1 MVWDAAQMRPLTGGE
16 KKGVCIDTGE
26 ATYEAERVEL
36 IRPHFTN

>member
-1 MVWDAAQMRPLTGGE
+1 MGCCSDAAPDRGE
-16 KKGVCIDTGE
+16 KRGVCIDTGE